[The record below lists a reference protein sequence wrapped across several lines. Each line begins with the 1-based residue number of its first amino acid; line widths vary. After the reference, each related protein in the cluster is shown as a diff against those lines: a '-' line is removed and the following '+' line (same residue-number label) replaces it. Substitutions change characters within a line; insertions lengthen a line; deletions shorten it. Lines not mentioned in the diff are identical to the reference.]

1 VILLFAYPDGV
12 IGYLQQVDP
21 LRASPAAVG
30 RHQGLALGV
39 DDPAGQRIGAGK
51 KLADG
56 IIGARK

>member
-1 VILLFAYPDGV
+1 
-12 IGYLQQVDP
+12 VDP